1 MSSPLR
7 VALVTGAS
15 SGIGKAIVERYVQD
29 GVAVVVADVADEAG
43 EAVAAALRNAGGKAV
58 YVHCDVSTLADNQHA
73 VDVAIKEFGR
83 LDYAVN
89 NAGIA
94 GAAGTTADYGVD
106 DWNKVIGINLTGA
119 FLGMKTQIP
128 AMIRSGGGSIVCMA
142 SILGAVGYSGAPAY
156 VASKHGLV
164 GLVKTAALDHAAQ
177 GIRVNAV
184 GPGFIQTPMIA
195 GVMEDPNI
203 SSLISTLHP
212 IGRVGRPEEVA
223 ALTCFLTSD
232 DASFITGSYYPVDG
246 GYLAR

>member
-1 MSSPLR
+1 MSTPLR

-15 SGIGKAIVERYVQD
+15 SGIGKSIAERYANN
-29 GVAVVVADVADEAG
+29 GVAVVLADVVDEAG
-43 EAVAAALRNAGGKAV
+43 EAVAAELRSVGGKAV
-58 YVHCDVSTLADNQHA
+58 YVHCDVSKLEDNQRA
-73 VDVAIKEFGR
+73 VDAAVKEFGR

-89 NAGIA
+89 NAGVA
-94 GAAGTTADYGVD
+94 GAAGTTADYAVD
-106 DWNKVIGINLTGA
+106 DWNKVIGINLTGV
-119 FLGMKTQIP
+119 FYGMKAQIP

-142 SILGAVGYSGAPAY
+142 SILGAVGYAGAPAY
-156 VASKHGLV
+156 VAAKHGLV
-164 GLVKTAALDHAAQ
+164 GLVKTAALDHALQ

-223 ALTCFLTSD
+223 SLVCFLTSD